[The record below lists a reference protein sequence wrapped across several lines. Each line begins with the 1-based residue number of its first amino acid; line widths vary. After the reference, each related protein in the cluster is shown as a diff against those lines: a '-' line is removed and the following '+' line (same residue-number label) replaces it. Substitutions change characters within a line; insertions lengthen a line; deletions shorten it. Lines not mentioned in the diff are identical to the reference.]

1 MKTILIASLEQLYD
15 LMISNEEIIYKD
27 GRLAIIKDY
36 LDAAYTGCSCQRKN
50 NENHALENLKS
61 LPSEVNISIIYEL
74 KTKIDADKIVFQI
87 NDLSF
92 EF

>member
-1 MKTILIASLEQLYD
+1 MKTVLITSLEQLYD
-15 LMISNEEIIYKD
+15 LMVNNESIIYKD

-36 LDAAYTGCSCQRKN
+36 LDAAYTGCNCQRKN

-61 LPSEVNISIIYEL
+61 LPTEVNISVIYEL
-74 KTKIDADKIVFQI
+74 KSQIDADKIIFQL
-87 NDLSF
+87 NNLSF

>member
-1 MKTILIASLEQLYD
+1 MKTVLIGSLEQLYD
-15 LMISNEEIIYKD
+15 LMINNEDIVYKD

-50 NENHALENLKS
+50 NENHAFENLKS
-61 LPSEVNISIIYEL
+61 LPSEVNYSIIYEL
-74 KTKIDADKIVFQI
+74 KTKIDADKIVIQL
-87 NDLSF
+87 NDFFF